1 MTFSNRQSGV
11 TLIEVLISLL
21 VLGIGVLGAAALQLN
36 ALKYTDSASLNSQ
49 ASFIAYDMM
58 DRIRANPSANYNITS
73 ISGVSS
79 TTSLTDPR
87 ALDLSDFASNISSM
101 GGTGANGTINVTNNV
116 AVITITW
123 NDSRAANAL
132 NANQTTGGT
141 ASSQTFTLTSRI
153 AGDTVTQ

>member
-21 VLGIGVLGAAALQLN
+21 ILGIGVLGAAALQLN
-36 ALKYTDSASLNSQ
+36 ALKYTDSATLNSQ

-58 DRIRANPSANYNITS
+58 DRIRANPAGNYNITS
-73 ISGVSS
+73 ISSVSS
-79 TTSLTDPR
+79 TTALTDPR
-87 ALDLSDFASNISSM
+87 ALDLSDFASNITSM

-132 NANQTTGGT
+132 NANQTTGGA
-141 ASSQTFTLTSRI
+141 ASNQTFTLTSRI

>member
-21 VLGIGVLGAAALQLN
+21 ILGIGVLGAAALQLN
-36 ALKYTDSASLNSQ
+36 ALKYTDSATLNSQ

-58 DRIRANPSANYNITS
+58 DRIRANPAGNYNITS
-73 ISGVSS
+73 ISSVSS
-79 TTSLTDPR
+79 TTALTDPR
-87 ALDLSDFASNISSM
+87 ALDLSDFASNITSM

-132 NANQTTGGT
+132 NANQATGG
-141 ASSQTFTLTSRI
+141 APSNQTFTLTSRI

>member
-21 VLGIGVLGAAALQLN
+21 ILGIGVLGAAALQLN
-36 ALKYTDSASLNSQ
+36 ALKYTDSATLNSQ

-58 DRIRANPSANYNITS
+58 DRIRANPAGNYNITS

-79 TTSLTDPR
+79 TTALTDPR
-87 ALDLSDFASNISSM
+87 ALDLSDFASNITSM

-132 NANQTTGGT
+132 NVNQTTGG
-141 ASSQTFTLTSRI
+141 APSNQTFTLTSRI

>member
-21 VLGIGVLGAAALQLN
+21 ILGIGVLGAAALQLN
-36 ALKYTDSASLNSQ
+36 ALKYTDSATMNSQ

-58 DRIRANPSANYNITS
+58 DRIRANPSGNYNITS
-73 ISGVSS
+73 ISGVTA
-79 TTSLTDPR
+79 TTSLADPR
-87 ALDLSDFASNISSM
+87 ALDLSDFASNITSM

-132 NANQTTGGT
+132 NANQTTGGV
-141 ASSQTFTLTSRI
+141 ASNQTFTLTSRI
-153 AGDTVTQ
+153 AGDTVTE

>member
-36 ALKYTDSASLNSQ
+36 ALKYTDSATMNSQ

-58 DRIRANPSANYNITS
+58 DRIRANPSGNYNITS
-73 ISGVSS
+73 ISGVSN
-79 TTSLTDPR
+79 TTALTDPR
-87 ALDLSDFASNISSM
+87 ALDLSDFASNITSM

-132 NANQTTGGT
+132 NANQTTGGV